1 MKLLFDLKFLTIL
14 YKNYQFE
21 TITFQNEIMTF
32 QDLIIV
38 RNLFYNHCT
47 SYSIHFIFPFCKPFL
62 KLFLNVADFCNQIKK
77 KIEYDYQKMTLYYLK
92 EYKGVFNERI

>member
-38 RNLFYNHCT
+38 RILFFV
-47 SYSIHFIFPFCKPFL
+47 IVLVI
-62 KLFLNVADFCNQIKK
+62 
-77 KIEYDYQKMTLYYLK
+77 
-92 EYKGVFNERI
+92 

>member
-47 SYSIHFIFPFCKPFL
+47 SYIIHFIFLFCKPFL
-62 KLFLNVADFCNQIKK
+62 EFFVRSRFLQSNQKK
-77 KIEYDYQKMTLYYLK
+77 D
-92 EYKGVFNERI
+92 RI

>member
-32 QDLIIV
+32 QDSLIV
-38 RNLFYNHCT
+38 RNLFTIIVLVIAYT
-47 SYSIHFIFPFCKPFL
+47 LFFL
-62 KLFLNVADFCNQIKK
+62 FASLFFNFFERSRFLQSNQKK
-77 KIEYDYQKMTLYYLK
+77 D
-92 EYKGVFNERI
+92 RI

>member
-32 QDLIIV
+32 QNEIMTFQDLIIV
-38 RNLFYNHCT
+38 RNLFYNRCT
-47 SYSIHFIFPFCKPFL
+47 SYIIHFIFLFASLFFN
-62 KLFLNVADFCNQIKK
+62 FLNVADFCNHIKK
-77 KIEYDYQKMTLYYLK
+77 KIEYDYQKNDTLLFK
-92 EYKGVFNERI
+92 RV

>member
-38 RNLFYNHCT
+38 RN
-47 SYSIHFIFPFCKPFL
+47 FCL
-62 KLFLNVADFCNQIKK
+62 VIVLDIEYTLFLFFASLFFKFFERSRFLQSNQKK
-77 KIEYDYQKMTLYYLK
+77 D
-92 EYKGVFNERI
+92 RI

>member
-1 MKLLFDLKFLTIL
+1 MPPAPNTTTLAAPIAAYNCHFLALPFFFIMKLLFDLKFLTIL

-47 SYSIHFIFPFCKPFL
+47 SYMIHFIFPFCKPFL
-62 KLFLNVADFCNQIKK
+62 
-77 KIEYDYQKMTLYYLK
+77 
-92 EYKGVFNERI
+92 

>member
-32 QDLIIV
+32 QDSLIV
-38 RNLFYNHCT
+38 RNLFT
-47 SYSIHFIFPFCKPFL
+47 IIVLVISYT
-62 KLFLNVADFCNQIKK
+62 LFLLFASLFFNFFERSRFLQSNQKK
-77 KIEYDYQKMTLYYLK
+77 D
-92 EYKGVFNERI
+92 RI

>member
-38 RNLFYNHCT
+38 R
-47 SYSIHFIFPFCKPFL
+47 IFRL
-62 KLFLNVADFCNQIKK
+62 VIVLDI
-77 KIEYDYQKMTLYYLK
+77 
-92 EYKGVFNERI
+92 

>member
-38 RNLFYNHCT
+38 RNLFYNRCT
-47 SYSIHFIFPFCKPFL
+47 SYIIHFIFLFCKPFL
-62 KLFLNVADFCNQIKK
+62 YFFLNVADFCNHIKK

>member
-1 MKLLFDLKFLTIL
+1 MKLLFDLKSLTIL

-38 RNLFYNHCT
+38 RNFRL
-47 SYSIHFIFPFCKPFL
+47 IIVL
-62 KLFLNVADFCNQIKK
+62 DI
-77 KIEYDYQKMTLYYLK
+77 
-92 EYKGVFNERI
+92 

>member
-38 RNLFYNHCT
+38 RTLN
-47 SYSIHFIFPFCKPFL
+47 
-62 KLFLNVADFCNQIKK
+62 FLNVADFCNNIKK

-92 EYKGVFNERI
+92 EYKGVFNERIRYHCYRWR

>member
-1 MKLLFDLKFLTIL
+1 
-14 YKNYQFE
+14 
-21 TITFQNEIMTF
+21 MTF
-32 QDLIIV
+32 QDSLIV
-38 RNLFYNHCT
+38 RKFLSLYYIYNT
-47 SYSIHFIFPFCKPFL
+47 LYFSFCKPFL

>member
-47 SYSIHFIFPFCKPFL
+47 SYIIHFIFLFCKPFL
-62 KLFLNVADFCNQIKK
+62 EFLCVADFCNQIKK
-77 KIEYDYQKMTLYYLK
+77 KIEYDY
-92 EYKGVFNERI
+92 

>member
-14 YKNYQFE
+14 YKNYQFD
-21 TITFQNEIMTF
+21 TIPFQNEIIYDTLYF
-32 QDLIIV
+32 
-38 RNLFYNHCT
+38 
-47 SYSIHFIFPFCKPFL
+47 SFL
-62 KLFLNVADFCNQIKK
+62 QAFSLNFLNVADFCNHIKK